1 MKTRNLKIIFVF
13 IALASLGIA
22 LAYTVLVS
30 NQHLLLGLAITAA
43 SLSIAADP
51 EFVMQDASRVL
62 NTSETAAQTPSS
74 IASRVGLLLA
84 LLCMAGWLYMN
95 VFQ

>member
-22 LAYTVLVS
+22 LGYTILVS
-30 NQHLLLGLAITAA
+30 NQHLLLGLAVTAA

-51 EFVMQDASRVL
+51 DFVLQDASRVL
-62 NTSETAAQTPSS
+62 DTSDTATQSPSS
-74 IASRVGLLLA
+74 IACRVGLLLA
-84 LLCMAGWLYMN
+84 LLCTAGWLYMN

>member
-22 LAYTVLVS
+22 LGYTVLVS

-51 EFVMQDASRVL
+51 DFVLQDASRVL
-62 NTSETAAQTPSS
+62 DTSDTATQTPSS

>member
-13 IALASLGIA
+13 IALASLGMA
-22 LAYTVLVS
+22 VGYSVLVS

-51 EFVMQDASRVL
+51 DFVLQDASRVL
-62 NTSETAAQTPSS
+62 DTSDTAAQMPST
-74 IASRVGLLLA
+74 IASRVGLLVA
-84 LLCMAGWLYMN
+84 LVCTAGWLYMN

>member
-1 MKTRNLKIIFVF
+1 MKTKNLKITFVF

-22 LAYTVLVS
+22 LGYTVLVS
-30 NQHLLLGLAITAA
+30 DRHLLLGLAITAA

-51 EFVMQDASRVL
+51 DFVLQDASRVL
-62 NTSETAAQTPSS
+62 DTSDTATQMPSS

-84 LLCMAGWLYMN
+84 LVCIAGWLYMN
-95 VFQ
+95 VFE